1 MQLINLPFPAIL
13 AILTGT
19 LAVAV
24 WGFGDLAAGLAQR
37 RSLAARGALGEDQD
51 VYGPMARLDAVIRR
65 TELGRTLSRRI
76 TASGMRIRVS
86 TFLLL
91 IVGGCTA
98 AIIGIGQWIAPAFG
112 FAAAIAVALIF
123 FSYLRRREERRK
135 DEFIGQL
142 PELARVLSNATNA
155 GLALRTA
162 IEIAA
167 DELPDPGRTEL
178 GKTADALRLGQPVEQ
193 ALRDLSDRLPSRELG
208 VLVSTLV
215 VSARAGGSLV
225 TSLRSIASTLEDRK
239 EIRREIKTIMGEA
252 MVTNWAIGIFAI
264 GGLAL
269 TNLIRP
275 GALRAMSENLIG
287 QIILVLAASAF
298 VLSLIIIRRISRID
312 V

>member
-1 MQLINLPFPAIL
+1 MNLPFPAIL
-13 AILTGT
+13 LILAVT
-19 LAVAV
+19 LAISV
-24 WGFGDLAAGLAQR
+24 WSIGDLATGWAQR
-37 RSLAARGALGEDQD
+37 RSLTARSAMGDDQD
-51 VYGPMARLDAVIRR
+51 MFGVMARLDAAIRR
-65 TELGRTLSRRI
+65 TDLGRTLARRI

-91 IVGGCTA
+91 MVVGGAA
-98 AIIGIGQWIAPAFG
+98 AIIGIGQWIAPVFG
-112 FAAAIAVALIF
+112 VAAAAGVAFVF
-123 FSYLRRREERRK
+123 FSYLSRREERRK

-167 DELPDPGRTEL
+167 DELPEPARTEL
-178 GKTADALRLGQPVEQ
+178 GKTADALRLGQPVEV
-193 ALRDLSDRLPSRELG
+193 ALRDLADRLPSRELG

-225 TSLRSIASTLEDRK
+225 TALRSIATTLEDRK

-252 MVTNWAIGIFAI
+252 VVTNWAIGIFAV

-275 GALRAMSENLIG
+275 GALRSMSENLIG
-287 QIILVLAASAF
+287 QIVLALAAAAF